1 MSNIVELNSTTTS
14 DLVKVNNISLG
25 DIININGISS
35 SFDWA
40 GFTGDDFTGTDGD
53 LPNAAIWVQAETAN
67 KDATIQSNKLNFVG
81 TSGEKCNNLGKFNLS
96 GDFDVQVDF
105 SDLSIGTPSSA
116 TLYAA
121 QMLVYEATT
130 DTHLGQISRARTYL
144 GVDNIISL
152 GEVIAADFF
161 ASSETEGKLRM
172 TRVSGVIK
180 VWHWHAGNAR
190 WEYDGGT
197 EGWTVHAGNTN
208 NVYITLNFNCGTGG
222 TLTANMDNFTI
233 NSGTVVPPHD
243 WADFTGDDFTGD
255 DGYAPNLAF
264 WKTTD
269 ISNVLQIVSNKLEF
283 DATAISSPQIDALVQ
298 SKFQFSG
305 DFDIQLDFTCPTFTE
320 PPGTHYCPLIY
331 IYGVDSETYK
341 GYIGR
346 GRSSSKDQY
355 WSNGTDVGGA
365 QAGPADASGQL
376 RFTRVS
382 GVLKVFYW
390 DNGQWEWDGDSDGRT
405 VDSSFST
412 DMYFSVYWEQE
423 SGEDVAGT
431 IDNVVINSGTVVP
444 PYDWAGFTG
453 DDFTGVDGTDPN
465 PIVWTLTQNDGGYA
479 SIVSND
485 WHYDSGGGD
494 NNYQTVLKSR
504 FTLSGDFQIK
514 VSFANLV
521 WDAPTDAG
529 CYFPIFQLFTSA
541 PAEVAR
547 ISRLYTS
554 GGTDGF
560 SSQGNAA
567 GSETYAEAGSSGV
580 LRLIRT
586 SGSITCSQ
594 WDAVAER
601 WEWNGSAG
609 TRSIGNSSAD
619 LSIQLFLEQEN
630 NSQVVGDILGV
641 EIVSGTVVPP

>member
-121 QMLVYEATT
+121 QMLVYEAST

-144 GVDNIISL
+144 GVNNIISL

-222 TLTANMDNFTI
+222 TLTANMDNFT
-233 NSGTVVPPHD
+233 
-243 WADFTGDDFTGD
+243 
-255 DGYAPNLAF
+255 
-264 WKTTD
+264 
-269 ISNVLQIVSNKLEF
+269 
-283 DATAISSPQIDALVQ
+283 
-298 SKFQFSG
+298 
-305 DFDIQLDFTCPTFTE
+305 
-320 PPGTHYCPLIY
+320 
-331 IYGVDSETYK
+331 
-341 GYIGR
+341 
-346 GRSSSKDQY
+346 
-355 WSNGTDVGGA
+355 
-365 QAGPADASGQL
+365 
-376 RFTRVS
+376 
-382 GVLKVFYW
+382 
-390 DNGQWEWDGDSDGRT
+390 
-405 VDSSFST
+405 
-412 DMYFSVYWEQE
+412 
-423 SGEDVAGT
+423 
-431 IDNVVINSGTVVP
+431 INSGTVVP

-586 SGSITCSQ
+586 SDSITCSQ

-601 WEWNGSAG
+601 WEWNGAAG
-609 TRSIGNSSAD
+609 TRYIGNSSAN